1 MEIYV
6 LSSGVSEKQ
15 DYCWQQI
22 DKNSQQRVDEPMLV
36 KKFKH
41 LIQSEAPSIVLAR
54 ESRKLLLLV
63 TGIKASE
70 RIDYRGRKIRNS
82 VAWVSE
88 DVNERILRA
97 IAVRALQSFLE
108 ANEYLSLKKEIDD
121 AVQPDEKEGFK
132 VDFEALQAH
141 KIAESVSINDN
152 IPDPRRKI
160 GKSDKRVSELV
171 EELKEYQLP
180 KEEGP
185 LVVFTGIKAKS
196 ALEQAEVWRGLS
208 NLVEVEDWPAQKKIG
223 GLVNGSSQTAKK
235 GNLIIILIISIS
247 LIVLTVLLVISQPKK
262 EPSKQSGNDQKKAP
276 AQILPQKDSE
286 QPKYPTGL
294 PSTAQPES
302 QPSPS
307 PTTESEK
314 VPVQIP
320 SEVNSEPLLETEE
333 GTSQSQFIKQGE
345 ESSML
350 SEESVKANESDSFT
364 SGA

>member
-1 MEIYV
+1 
-6 LSSGVSEKQ
+6 
-15 DYCWQQI
+15 
-22 DKNSQQRVDEPMLV
+22 VDEPSLV

-41 LIQSEAPSIVLAR
+41 LIQSEAPSIILAR

-82 VAWVSE
+82 VAWISE

-141 KIAESVSINDN
+141 KIAESVSIKDN

-185 LVVFTGIKAKS
+185 LVVFTGIKAES
-196 ALEQAEVWRGLS
+196 AFIQAGVWRGLS
-208 NLVEVEDWPAQKKIG
+208 NLVKVEDWPPQKKISG
-223 GLVNGSSQTAKK
+223 AVKGSSQADKTGKI
-235 GNLIIILIISIS
+235 LIIMVISIS
-247 LIVLTVLLVISQPKK
+247 LIALTVLLVISQLTK
-262 EPSKQSGNDQKKAP
+262 EPSKQSGNDQKEAP
-276 AQILPQKDSE
+276 AQILLQKDSE
-286 QPKYPTGL
+286 QLKVPTGL
-294 PSTAQPES
+294 PSTSQPES
-302 QPSPS
+302 QPNPS
-307 PTTESEK
+307 PPTESKE
-314 VPVQIP
+314 PPAQMP
-320 SEVNSEPLLETEE
+320 SEVNSESLLETEE

-345 ESSML
+345 ESSRL

>member
-1 MEIYV
+1 MKIYI
-6 LSSGVSEKQ
+6 LSRGVSEKH

-22 DKNSQQRVDEPMLV
+22 DKNSQQRVDEPSLV

-54 ESRKLLLLV
+54 ESCELLLLV

-70 RIDYRGRKIRNS
+70 RTDYRGRQIRNS
-82 VAWVSE
+82 VAWV
-88 DVNERILRA
+88 DKATDDNEKVLRA
-97 IAVRALQSFLE
+97 IAVRALQSFLSK
-108 ANEYLSLKKEIDD
+108 NEEPSLKKEIDY
-121 AVQPDEKEGFK
+121 AVQPDDKEGFK

-141 KIAESVSINDN
+141 KIAESISVGESA
-152 IPDPRRKI
+152 PDLQNKI
-160 GKSDKRVSELV
+160 GKSDKRASELL
-171 EELKEYQLP
+171 EELKECHLP

-196 ALEQAEVWRGLS
+196 ALEQSEVWRGLS
-208 NLVEVEDWPAQKKIG
+208 NLVEVESWPAQKKIG
-223 GLVNGSSQTAKK
+223 RAVKGSSQTGKQ

-247 LIVLTVLLVISQPKK
+247 LIALTVLLVISQPKK
-262 EPSKQSGNDQKKAP
+262 EPSKQSGNDQKEAP

-314 VPVQIP
+314 APVQIP
-320 SEVNSEPLLETEE
+320 SEVNSESLLETEE

-345 ESSML
+345 ES
-350 SEESVKANESDSFT
+350 VKANESDSFT